1 MTLRANQ
8 RQRMVDSSLRCN
20 FEECEPQAPKAR
32 NMLARAS
39 ASEAKH
45 DAPGSMRQRPRALKV
60 RNRDPMNTRTMSLLQ
75 SSVQFGAA
83 PRGGALRSALP
94 PQRGCRAGDPACPL
108 AILFRAVGAK
118 SKARCINA
126 RCTSKLNSQKKN
138 RTLRPDITGRK
149 GLKDLREVANRM
161 S

>member
-45 DAPGSMRQRPRALKV
+45 DAPGSMRQRPQALKV
-60 RNRDPMNTRTMSLLQ
+60 RNRNPLNPRAKSLLQ

-83 PRGGALRSALP
+83 PGAARFAIAQHFHPSAAAAP
-94 PQRGCRAGDPACPL
+94 GTPACPWLPYSAPL
-108 AILFRAVGAK
+108 A
-118 SKARCINA
+118 
-126 RCTSKLNSQKKN
+126 LNPKPAALM
-138 RTLRPDITGRK
+138 R
-149 GLKDLREVANRM
+149 VALPN
-161 S
+161 